1 MDHGPNEHQAEDP
14 QAIARQQRR
23 GLILF
28 AIYATVY
35 LLYILCCIGSPQTL
49 EATYLFGIAN
59 SVTFGFGLITLAIVI
74 ALAYGLM
81 CREPRSAARSFADE
95 LGSKPS
101 EGTR

>member
-14 QAIARQQRR
+14 RIIVRQQRR
-23 GLILF
+23 GLLLF

-59 SVTFGFGLITLAIVI
+59 SVTFGFGLISLAILI
-74 ALAYGLM
+74 ALVYGLI
-81 CREPRSAARSFADE
+81 CREPRSTVRSLEHHGGAKSD
-95 LGSKPS
+95 G
-101 EGTR
+101 GVR